1 MSDIALYNTLRKIPE
16 VSEAEAKEAIADIA
30 SLKDVT
36 TKSDLV
42 RIEKIIA
49 ELETRLTRQMYAVA
63 GIVIAAVSVIV
74 KIL

>member
-1 MSDIALYNTLRKIPE
+1 MSDIALYTTLRKIDG
-16 VSEAEAKEAIADIA
+16 VTDGEAKEAIADIA

-63 GIVIAAVSVIV
+63 GIVIAAVGVIV

>member
-1 MSDIALYNTLRKIPE
+1 MSDIALYTTLRKIDG
-16 VSEAEAKEAIADIA
+16 VTDGEAKEVIADIA

-63 GIVIAAVSVIV
+63 GIVIAAVGVIV

>member
-1 MSDIALYNTLRKIPE
+1 MSDIALYTTLRKIDG
-16 VSEAEAKEAIADIA
+16 VTDGEAKEVIADIA
-30 SLKDVT
+30 GLKDVT

-63 GIVIAAVSVIV
+63 GIVIAAVGVIV